1 MGAVERPE
9 PEDVDD
15 VSTPPAR
22 PSTRARSRGP
32 AARACTANRPAGFCI
47 GRRRRRS
54 ARNPDA
60 PAHHGRPSRMGRRA
74 GNERG
79 PSRAGALGA
88 GGGYRRRG
96 RSWPRRVYARFT
108 RQSRPA
114 PYAAGLGRIRRLGEG
129 KGDEEAGD
137 GPRREPGETC
147 VICAWGRS
155 AVVCEWCGHLADKM
169 DARRRQKVAPKSGT
183 SGAGGRVP
191 DTRAKVCRAGL

>member
-32 AARACTANRPAGFCI
+32 AARASRRNRSAGFCI
-47 GRRRRRS
+47 GRRRRGS

-60 PAHHGRPSRMGRRA
+60 PAHHGRPSRITAVAPATNAGLHVPGRSA
-74 GNERG
+74 RG
-79 PSRAGALGA
+79 ADTGA
-88 GGGYRRRG
+88 GDEAGLGGRG
-96 RSWPRRVYARFT
+96 RFT
-108 RQSRPA
+108 RLSRPA
-114 PYAAGLGRIRRLGEG
+114 PYAAGLDGPDGSRGE
-129 KGDEEAGD
+129 GDEEAGD

-155 AVVCEWCGHLADKM
+155 AVVCEWCGHLADEM
-169 DARRRQKVAPKSGT
+169 DSRRRQKVAPKSGT

-191 DTRAKVCRAGL
+191 DTHAKVCRAGL